1 MRKFIVRVAV
11 CVLRLINLLFLPFH
25 QKERV
30 VMISRQSDTPTLD
43 ICLLS
48 EELEKHNI
56 KFVILAKT
64 LKKSLTGM
72 ISYGFHLLC
81 QMYYLAT
88 SKVVIVDGYCILVSI
103 LPKRNG
109 QCVIQMWH
117 ALGAIK
123 KFGWQNTENPDGHGR
138 QFSEIMQM
146 HRNYDYVLAPGRI
159 TGHIFSEAFRIP
171 EQKIVY
177 YGLPRIDFIRKNDV
191 ENQKKLESTYPKIE
205 KKANVLYVPTFRK
218 NAELTLEPFIAGFD
232 FERYNLIIKKHFLDK
247 GDYSW
252 AEEAGAIVDSR
263 FSSLEWLRICNK
275 VITDYSAMAFEA
287 AIAEKEL
294 YIFQP
299 DEKKY
304 MHNVGLNVDLR
315 QEDIGDY
322 VCDSEETLFTK
333 MKEPYK
339 MNKLNAF
346 CEKYIEVD
354 LEHCTASL
362 CGFVKT
368 LF

>member
-48 EELEKHNI
+48 EEFEKHNI

-123 KFGWQNTENPDGHGR
+123 KLLKNTRNSLNTIVLTPDWSLIQRSSDVIG
-138 QFSEIMQM
+138 
-146 HRNYDYVLAPGRI
+146 YVDGGSI
-159 TGHIFSEAFRIP
+159 
-171 EQKIVY
+171 
-177 YGLPRIDFIRKNDV
+177 GLDDGKRR
-191 ENQKKLESTYPKIE
+191 
-205 KKANVLYVPTFRK
+205 
-218 NAELTLEPFIAGFD
+218 
-232 FERYNLIIKKHFLDK
+232 
-247 GDYSW
+247 
-252 AEEAGAIVDSR
+252 
-263 FSSLEWLRICNK
+263 
-275 VITDYSAMAFEA
+275 
-287 AIAEKEL
+287 
-294 YIFQP
+294 
-299 DEKKY
+299 
-304 MHNVGLNVDLR
+304 
-315 QEDIGDY
+315 
-322 VCDSEETLFTK
+322 
-333 MKEPYK
+333 
-339 MNKLNAF
+339 
-346 CEKYIEVD
+346 
-354 LEHCTASL
+354 
-362 CGFVKT
+362 
-368 LF
+368 